1 MPIGATVIVE
11 QTRLAHRRASLLF
24 DFESMGMRFTA
35 SLSHFP
41 DGRIGELFLD
51 NHKAGSAV
59 GTLVRD
65 LAIVFSF
72 AVQHGADDEAIRRA
86 LCRDSHGRPLGPPS
100 AALDLL
106 ANEQGRRCP

>member
-1 MPIGATVIVE
+1 MTRE
-11 QTRLAHRRASLLF
+11 RLAHRRASLLF
-24 DFESMGMRFTA
+24 DFESMDLHFTA
-35 SLSHFP
+35 GLSRFP

-72 AVQHGADDEAIRRA
+72 AVQHGADAEAIRRA
-86 LCRDSHGRPLGPPS
+86 LCRDSQGRPLGPLS

-106 ANEQGRRCP
+106 ANGEALR